1 MRWRGSYRQFLSFIP
16 LGSDER
22 REYGENKA
30 GTAPTKARDVGNFAN
45 DVQNSELT
53 TTLPC
58 RADADLSPSRQGLG
72 REGLGSARGVH
83 M

>member
-30 GTAPTKARDVGNFAN
+30 GTDPTKAGDGDFAN

-58 RADADLSPSRQGLG
+58 RADADLSPSTRGLG
-72 REGLGSARGVH
+72 REGRGER
-83 M
+83 